1 MSERLDLDRLY
12 TLVPAAEEADLLEGL
27 VAERYHEVYETLLF
41 GERSWPLPPP
51 SPAAEDDDGADPE
64 PPDPL
69 SYAQALGLLEHYL
82 GARPMTESPGTPPGW
97 QNRAHD

>member
-1 MSERLDLDRLY
+1 MAAMSERLDLDRLY

-51 SPAAEDDDGADPE
+51 SPAAEKTT
-64 PPDPL
+64 
-69 SYAQALGLLEHYL
+69 
-82 GARPMTESPGTPPGW
+82 ARTRSRLTRSATRRRSACSSTTSAPA
-97 QNRAHD
+97 R